1 MRIPTRKKK
10 KIAGIFCFILIF
22 IAVYTEKNKEQT
34 IVFVHTNDTHGSVIA
49 MDGWGGLAERAT
61 LIDSI
66 RRAAGGNILL
76 LDAGDWNTGQAISNY
91 FCARPDIE
99 AYNYMGYDAEI
110 GRAHV

>member
-91 FCARPDIE
+91 FLRTS
-99 AYNYMGYDAEI
+99 
-110 GRAHV
+110 RH